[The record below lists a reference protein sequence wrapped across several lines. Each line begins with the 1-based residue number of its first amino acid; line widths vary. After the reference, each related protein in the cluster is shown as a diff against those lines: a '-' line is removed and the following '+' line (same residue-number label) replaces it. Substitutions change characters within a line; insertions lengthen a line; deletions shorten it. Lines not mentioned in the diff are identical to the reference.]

1 MAKKKNEKTVLKLIR
16 KSNDLVEARYKF
28 DIWETRVF
36 TKMLTMVRRD
46 DEDFQNYRI
55 YLKDIVKDFQLES
68 NNDAYD
74 RLRAGGMKL
83 MSKVVKVVRNTDEG
97 LMELSTPIVV
107 GVDKLLEPN
116 KTVEDAKFI
125 DISFHPKMKP
135 FLLSLQSHFTTY
147 DVSNILKLPSSYSI
161 RIYELLKQYQK
172 IGKRKFLL
180 QELKELIGVI
190 EEIETTGKKK
200 YKDNYPLYGNFK
212 QRVLLKAQKDLK
224 KYTDISFEFEPI
236 KRGRAVYELLF
247 YIYANQPGKKDTPD
261 IIITPTSQKKP
272 KEDSVL
278 KEMFEKVKPW
288 VNKSTVTSWLKKYP
302 EEQINAGIN
311 YTLHQLKLGKSIPN
325 IGGYLQTMVQ
335 QEVIVD
341 TVQLK
346 KQAVAEKREQEEEK
360 RHFKMQIEE
369 SLKMLQLEYMA
380 EEDRII
386 RELLAEDPDLNEIIL
401 NAVRISR
408 FSQYDKEL
416 SVKENMENPMVRA
429 AYRNT
434 TKKKFPANFVEI
446 KAAYELKIKKLRQK
460 LLAL

>member
-1 MAKKKNEKTVLKLIR
+1 MVKKKEKTVLKLIR

-46 DEDFQNYRI
+46 DDDFQNYRI
-55 YLKDIVKDFQLES
+55 YLKDIVKDFQLEN

-107 GVDKLLEPN
+107 GVEKLLEPN
-116 KTVEDAKFI
+116 ERVEDAKFI

-172 IGKRKFLL
+172 IGRRKFLL
-180 QELKELIGVI
+180 QELKEVIGVI
-190 EEIETTGKKK
+190 EEIDLNGKKK

-212 QRVLLKAQKDLK
+212 QRVLLKAQRDLK

-247 YIYANQPGKKDTPD
+247 HIYSNQPGEEKKERIVIEPV
-261 IIITPTSQKKP
+261 KKK
-272 KEDSVL
+272 KEASL
-278 KEMFEKVKPW
+278 IEMEIYEQVKTW
-288 VNKSTVTSWLKKYP
+288 IGMNTVQTWIKKYP
-302 EEQINAGIN
+302 IEQIKNGIS
-311 YTLHQLKLGKSIPN
+311 YTLQQIEAGKKIPN
-325 IGGYLQTMVQ
+325 VGGYLNTMVQ
-335 QEVIVD
+335 KEGVVD
-341 TVQLK
+341 TTQIKRQEILK
-346 KQAVAEKREQEEEK
+346 KKEKKEEIEYMK
-360 RHFKMQIEE
+360 RQIKE
-369 SLKMLQLEYMA
+369 SLKMLQLEYMK
-380 EEDRII
+380 EED
-386 RELLAEDPDLNEIIL
+386 EIIHL
-401 NAVRISR
+401 LLDGNTTLRAEILKIVCSSR
-408 FSQYDKEL
+408 FSQYNHAL
-416 SVKENMENPMVRA
+416 SFDENMENPMVRA

-434 TKKKFPANFVEI
+434 IKKKLPEHFV
-446 KAAYELKIKKLRQK
+446 KVSSVYETKIKTLKQQLVE
-460 LLAL
+460 L